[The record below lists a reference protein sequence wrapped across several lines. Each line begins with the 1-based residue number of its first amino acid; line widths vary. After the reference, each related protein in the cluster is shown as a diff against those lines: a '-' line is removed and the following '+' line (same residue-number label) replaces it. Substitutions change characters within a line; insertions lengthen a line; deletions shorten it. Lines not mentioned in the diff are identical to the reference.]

1 MAETVWVLTE
11 ERPKKEVVAKIL
23 EKLFKEKGIAAFIDQ
38 LRIIPILDESG
49 IFQSK
54 YEVLGVKSPAIKD
67 VFLRVVSGKS
77 SFVDYLVYLQ
87 DTEPTPE
94 QRPLFAIEETKT
106 DDSES
111 RNTGVYQ
118 RATKFVYVEVFYP
131 GIDKSMLYNFQIE
144 QAESST
150 ETNVFGSRCLRTLG
164 VNFIGKAEVA
174 AAKEPFKSVDELIQA
189 KARMGRPPASN
200 VPILI
205 EKVSEDLITV
215 SGRLWKAGGLAHD
228 PNIGALSLICATLR
242 ALGWTRRIVIT
253 RHGLSQSMV
262 NGGNKFVQIANHH
275 SIELEGLIVP
285 PAIFPDS
292 YWKYET
298 SGEKLGTI
306 FTHLL
311 VEEFSKGFSIYENHA
326 GCERGYFFT
335 SEGRP
340 LTVSKRMVDANGN
353 MPANAPKIEL
363 PDLVL
368 IDMDRLEVLN
378 IEGERTQN
386 VLTGIAQIG
395 TFGNF
400 ESVYIS
406 KHYPGYKIQR
416 SVVLYGG
423 SGDQISH
430 VEVSLLLNDAGKV
443 ILGVK
448 APALFIESVKNI
460 SDYWNAGLKP

>member
-11 ERPKKEVVAKIL
+11 ERPKKDVVTKIL
-23 EKLFKEKGIAAFIDQ
+23 EKLFKDRGIAAFFDS
-38 LRIIPILDESG
+38 LRIIPILDDKG

-67 VFLRVVSGKS
+67 IFLRVVSGKS
-77 SFVDYLVYLQ
+77 SFVDYLIYVQ
-87 DTEPTPE
+87 DTEPNPGE
-94 QRPLFAIEETKT
+94 RPLYAIEETKT

-131 GIDKSMLYNFQIE
+131 GIDKSMLYNFQID

-150 ETNVFGSRCLRTLG
+150 HTNVFGSRCLKTLG
-164 VNFIGKAEVA
+164 VNFMGKVEVD
-174 AAKEPFKSVDELIQA
+174 AAKEPFRSVEELIEV
-189 KARMGRPPASN
+189 KARMPLPPASN

-242 ALGWTRRIVIT
+242 ALGWAKRIMIT

-262 NGGNKFVQIANHH
+262 NPGNKFVQIANHH
-275 SIELEGLIVP
+275 ALELEGITI
-285 PAIFPDS
+285 PAAVFPDT
-292 YWKYET
+292 YWKYES

-311 VEEFSKGFSIYENHA
+311 VEEFSQGFSIYENHA

-335 SEGRP
+335 SEGLP
-340 LTVSKRMVDANGN
+340 VTVSKRMIDSNGN
-353 MPANAPKIEL
+353 MPSNSPKIEL

-368 IDMDRLEVLN
+368 IDMQRLEVLN
-378 IEGERTQN
+378 IEGERSQN
-386 VLTGIAQIG
+386 VLAGIAQIG
-395 TFGNF
+395 TFDNF
-400 ESVYIS
+400 EAAYIAR
-406 KHYPGYKIQR
+406 HYPRYEIKR

-423 SGDQISH
+423 SDERIAH
-430 VEVSLLLNDAGKV
+430 IEVSLLLNDQGKV

-448 APALFIESVKNI
+448 APSLFLESVKNMT
-460 SDYWNAGLKP
+460 DYWRQ